1 VPEREGEQHNLILNA
16 AYDTLVAQDGF
27 FGLNQYAAV
36 GTGSTPPA
44 ATQTTLVNEVA
55 RTRRNEFNNTGYN
68 NTVTYTG
75 TPGVYDIQVV
85 RQFLESQ
92 VGGQNLTEWGFSPNS
107 AANGALMCR
116 ELFRDGSNNP
126 VVLTLASDQQLRLIY
141 KFRVSLGPIQQTGAI
156 NISGIGNLTGVQ
168 KLHRYYE
175 AGLSAYYNMDLQVAS
190 NWAAGNGLSV
200 AVDSRTNPN
209 WSYDSNVASWQG
221 LVAKSVTP
229 NAYVA
234 NSRQRTVPSVTFQFN
249 EANQTITRVML
260 THVGGG
266 DAAAAALQFWFDS
279 PFTKDNL
286 HKLQFGTWTLT
297 WGP

>member
-1 VPEREGEQHNLILNA
+1 VPEREGEQHNLILTQT
-16 AYDTLVAQDGF
+16 YDTLIAQAGF
-27 FGLNQYAAV
+27 VDLNQYAAV

-55 RTRRNEFNNTGYN
+55 RTRRNEFGNTNYN
-68 NTVTYTG
+68 NTITYTG
-75 TPGVYDIQVV
+75 TPGVWDIQVV
-85 RQFLESQ
+85 RQFLEGE

-141 KFRVSLGPIQQTGAI
+141 KHRVSFGPIQQTGAM

-168 KLHRYYE
+168 KLHRYYQI
-175 AGLSAYYNMDLQVAS
+175 GLETYDGMDLHLAS
-190 NWAAGNGLSV
+190 RWARGNGLSV
-200 AVDSRTNPN
+200 VVDSLTNPN
-209 WSYDSNVASWQG
+209 WSYDSNVASWQNP
-221 LVAKSVTP
+221 VAKSVTP
-229 NAYVA
+229 NAYTP
-234 NSRQRTVPSVTFQFN
+234 NSRQRTVPAVTFLSN

-260 THVGGG
+260 THIGG
-266 DAAAAALQFWFDS
+266 AAAALQFWFDS
-279 PFTKDNL
+279 PFTKSNL
-286 HKLQFGTWTLT
+286 YKLQFDEWTLT